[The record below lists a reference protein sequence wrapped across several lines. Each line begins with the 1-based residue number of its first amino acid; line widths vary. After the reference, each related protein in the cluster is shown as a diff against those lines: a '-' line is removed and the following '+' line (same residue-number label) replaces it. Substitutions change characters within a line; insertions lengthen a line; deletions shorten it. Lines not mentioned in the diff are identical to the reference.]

1 MVRYL
6 FIGVWAILIAIGG
19 VYGGLMWSSNN
30 ALNAEDDEFLPGM
43 DYVKTAAITVPI
55 VRDNKVQGYVLAQ
68 LVYTVDAHQKKSLP
82 VPLDVFLLDEAFRTI
97 YGSTTIDFEKL
108 EKYDLTE
115 FTGGILKNVNSRFK
129 SKLVH
134 EVLIEQLNFITMDMV
149 RNKLVQ
155 RH

>member
-1 MVRYL
+1 MLRYL
-6 FIGVWAILIAIGG
+6 FIGVWAILVAIGG
-19 VYGGLMWSSNN
+19 VYGGLIWSSNN
-30 ALNAEDDEFLPGM
+30 VQTAKEDEFFPGL
-43 DYVKTAAITVPI
+43 DYVKTAPITIPI
-55 VRDNKVQGYVLAQ
+55 VRDNQVQGYVLAQ
-68 LVYTVDAHQKKSLP
+68 LVYTVDAHQKQSLP
-82 VPLDVFLLDEAFRTI
+82 IPLDVFLLYEAFRTI

-115 FTGGILKNVNSRFK
+115 FTEGILKNVNSRFK

-134 EVLIEQLNFITMDMV
+134 DVLIEQLNFITLDMV

>member
-1 MVRYL
+1 MIRYL
-6 FIGVWAILIAIGG
+6 FIGVWAILVAIGG
-19 VYGGLMWSSNN
+19 VYGGLIWSSNN
-30 ALNAEDDEFLPGM
+30 AHTAKEDEFFPGL
-43 DYVKTAAITVPI
+43 DYVKTAPITVPI
-55 VRDNKVQGYVLAQ
+55 VRDNQVQGYVLAQ
-68 LVYTVDAHQKKSLP
+68 LVYTVDAHQKNSLP
-82 VPLDVFLLDEAFRTI
+82 IPLDVFLLDEAFRTI
-97 YGSTTIDFEKL
+97 YGSTTINFEKL

-134 EVLIEQLNFITMDMV
+134 DVLIEQLSFITMDMV

>member
-1 MVRYL
+1 M
-6 FIGVWAILIAIGG
+6 FIGVWAILVAIGG
-19 VYGGLMWSSNN
+19 VYGGLIWSSNN
-30 ALNAEDDEFLPGM
+30 VQTTKEDEFFPGL
-43 DYVKTAAITVPI
+43 DYVKTAPITIPI
-55 VRDNKVQGYVLAQ
+55 VRDNQVQGYVLAQ
-68 LVYTVDAHQKKSLP
+68 LVYTVDAHQKQSLP
-82 VPLDVFLLDEAFRTI
+82 IPLDVFLLDEAFRTI

-115 FTGGILKNVNSRFK
+115 FTEGILKNVNSRFK

-134 EVLIEQLNFITMDMV
+134 DVLIEQLNFITLDMV

>member
-1 MVRYL
+1 MLRYL
-6 FIGVWAILIAIGG
+6 FIGVWAILVAIGG
-19 VYGGLMWSSNN
+19 VYGGLIWSSNN
-30 ALNAEDDEFLPGM
+30 AQTAKEDEFFPGL
-43 DYVKTAAITVPI
+43 DYVKTAPITVPI
-55 VRDNKVQGYVLAQ
+55 VRDNQVQGYVLAQ
-68 LVYTVDAHQKKSLP
+68 LVYTVDAHQKNSLP

-97 YGSTTIDFEKL
+97 YGSTTINFEKL

-134 EVLIEQLNFITMDMV
+134 DVLIEQLSFITMDMV

>member
-1 MVRYL
+1 MLRYL
-6 FIGVWAILIAIGG
+6 FIGVWAILVAIGG
-19 VYGGLMWSSNN
+19 VYGGLIWSSNN
-30 ALNAEDDEFLPGM
+30 VQTAKEDEFFPGL
-43 DYVKTAAITVPI
+43 DYVKTAPITIPI
-55 VRDNKVQGYVLAQ
+55 VRDNQVQGYVLAQ
-68 LVYTVDAHQKKSLP
+68 LVYTVDAHQKQSLP
-82 VPLDVFLLDEAFRTI
+82 IPLDVFLLDEAFRTI

-115 FTGGILKNVNSRFK
+115 FTEGILKNVNSRFK

-134 EVLIEQLNFITMDMV
+134 DVLIEQLNFITLDMV

>member
-1 MVRYL
+1 MPV
-6 FIGVWAILIAIGG
+6 I
-19 VYGGLMWSSNN
+19 
-30 ALNAEDDEFLPGM
+30 
-43 DYVKTAAITVPI
+43 
-55 VRDNKVQGYVLAQ
+55 RDGRVQGYVLAQ
-68 LVYTVDAHQKKSLP
+68 FVYTVDAHQKQSLP

-97 YGSTTIDFEKL
+97 YGSTTVDFEKL

-129 SKLVH
+129 SQLVH

>member
-1 MVRYL
+1 MIRYL
-6 FIGVWAILIAIGG
+6 FIGVWVILIAIGG
-19 VYGGLMWSSNN
+19 VYGGLVWSSSN
-30 ALNAEDDEFLPGM
+30 AHNTKEDEFFPGL
-43 DYVKTAAITVPI
+43 DYVKTAPITVPVI
-55 VRDNKVQGYVLAQ
+55 RDNQVQGYVLAQ

-97 YGSTTIDFEKL
+97 YGSTTINFEKL

-115 FTGGILKNVNSRFK
+115 FTEGILKNVNSRFK

-134 EVLIEQLNFITMDMV
+134 DVLIEQLSFITMDMV